1 MTRNRVGLKS
11 TVAKAR
17 KAPRPNGY
25 VLYEGPSMI
34 NPKVEIVVIAT
45 GLRTKSANSKTGDM
59 VQTWI
64 LVKDVDP
71 MAALATGGDSVICGG
86 CRHRPKVTNKVKRSK
101 GVERI
106 TYAGRTCYVDVR
118 PLQTIYKAYQR
129 GIYPKLATSQIA
141 DVLADRVVRL
151 GSYGD
156 PAAVPMAVW
165 NVAVSK
171 ARSHTGYT
179 HQWKSERLR
188 AVTSLCQASVDTPEE
203 ADKAKALG
211 LGYFRVKSPT
221 DAPLAGEIV
230 CPASAEA
237 GKVTTC
243 AECRM
248 CDGSGKTIVI
258 DVHGIGASNFAPKTS
273 RNLAVIS

>member
-1 MTRNRVGLKS
+1 MARNRVALKS
-11 TVAKAR
+11 AVAKAR

-45 GLRTKSANSKTGDM
+45 GLRTKSANSKTGAM

-64 LVKDVDP
+64 LVKDVSP
-71 MAALATGGDSVICGG
+71 LAALVAGTDASICGG
-86 CRHRPKVTNKVKRSK
+86 CRHRPKTRDEAK
-101 GVERI
+101 GK
-106 TYAGRTCYVDVR
+106 YGQRTCYVDVR
-118 PLQTIYKAYQR
+118 PLQTIWKAYQR

-141 DVLADRVVRL
+141 DVLADRIVRL

-156 PAAVPMAVW
+156 PAAVPMVVW
-165 NVAVSK
+165 QVAVSK
-171 ARSHTGYT
+171 AASHTGYT

-188 AVTSLCQASVDTPEE
+188 AVTSLCQASVDTPQE
-203 ADKAKALG
+203 AEKAKALG
-211 LGYFRVKSPT
+211 LGYFRVK
-221 DAPLAGEIV
+221 APNAPALDGEIV

-258 DVHGIGASNFAPKTS
+258 DVHGIGASNFAPRQS
-273 RNLAVIS
+273 RSLTVVS

>member
-1 MTRNRVGLKS
+1 MARNRVALKGA
-11 TVAKAR
+11 VAKAR

-25 VLYEGPSMI
+25 VLYEGPAMS

-45 GLRTKSANSKTGDM
+45 GLRTKSANGKTGAV

-64 LVKDVDP
+64 LVKDVNP
-71 MAALATGGDSVICGG
+71 MAALATGQDSVICGG

-101 GVERI
+101 GQEYL
-106 TYAGRTCYVDVR
+106 TFAGRTCYVDVR

-141 DVLADRVVRL
+141 DVLADRIVRL

-156 PAAVPMAVW
+156 PAAVPLIVW
-165 NVAVSK
+165 QMAVSK
-171 ARSHTGYT
+171 AASHTGYT

-188 AVTSLCQASVDTPEE
+188 GVTALCQASVDTPEE

-211 LGYFRVKSPT
+211 LGYFRVKAPSEPT
-221 DAPLAGEIV
+221 LDGEIV

-248 CDGSGKTIVI
+248 CDGRGKTIVI

-273 RNLAVIS
+273 RNLPVV